1 MISDALLALAL
12 ACIQGLT
19 EFLPVSSSAHLL
31 FPSLLFGA
39 KDFGLVFD
47 ISVHA
52 GTLAAVVFYFK
63 DDILK
68 LLRAWMPWTINRNED
83 DFLLGLNL
91 IIATMPIVFVGLI
104 FSDLISARLHSI
116 GSIAWA
122 NLIFA
127 GLLLIAFKIS
137 SQNKNIL
144 GLTLSMAVF
153 IGCLQALAVFP
164 GASRSGMAITGA
176 LFVGLNL
183 KDSSK
188 FAFLLSIPTILGAM
202 ILMAA
207 KEAYVLSLDD
217 LMILLTGFIGSG
229 IIAFFTIKIFLE
241 FVERIGMTPF
251 VIYRI
256 LLGLI
261 LLLLW

>member
-1 MISDALLALAL
+1 MITDFLLALLL

-39 KDFGLVFD
+39 KDFGLIFD
-47 ISVHA
+47 VAVHA
-52 GTLAAVVFYFK
+52 GTLAAVIFYFK
-63 DDILK
+63 HD
-68 LLRAWMPWTINRNED
+68 LRDLIQSWFPWTQSRNAED
-83 DFLLGLNL
+83 FALGLHL
-91 IIATMPIVFVGLI
+91 ILATLPIVFVGLF
-104 FSDLISARLHSI
+104 FSDLLSSRVHSI
-116 GSIAWA
+116 DSIAWA

-127 GLLLIAFKIS
+127 GLLLFAFKLS
-137 SQNKNIL
+137 TQSKNL
-144 GLTLSMAVF
+144 ARLTIGMALA

-176 LFVGLNL
+176 LLVGLNL

-188 FAFLLSIPTILGAM
+188 FAFLLSIPTILGAL
-202 ILMAA
+202 ILMTA
-207 KEAYVLSLDD
+207 KEAHILSTDD
-217 LMILLTGFIGSG
+217 LTILLAGFLGSAVV
-229 IIAFFTIKIFLE
+229 AFQTIRVFLK

-256 LLGLI
+256 GLGV
-261 LLLLW
+261 LLLLL

>member
-1 MISDALLALAL
+1 MISDLLLALVL
-12 ACIQGLT
+12 ACIQGVT

-31 FPSLLFGA
+31 FPSLLFGV
-39 KDFGLVFD
+39 KDFGLAFD
-47 ISVHA
+47 IAVHA
-52 GTLAAVVFYFK
+52 GTLAAVIFYFK
-63 DDILK
+63 EDIFK
-68 LLRAWMPWTINRNED
+68 LLQAWMPWTSNRNES

-116 GSIAWA
+116 DSIAWT

-127 GLLLIAFKIS
+127 GLLLTAFKMS
-137 SQNKNIL
+137 SQDKNIL
-144 GLTLSMAVF
+144 GLTLGTALF

-176 LFVGLNL
+176 LLVGLNL

-188 FAFLLSIPTILGAM
+188 FAFLLSIPTILGA
-202 ILMAA
+202 IVLMLA
-207 KEAYVLSLDD
+207 KEAYVLSFDD
-217 LMILLTGFIGSG
+217 LMILLTGFLGSAV
-229 IIAFFTIKIFLE
+229 IAFFTIRIFLQ
-241 FVERIGMTPF
+241 FVELIGMTPF
-251 VIYRI
+251 VIYRT
-256 LLGLI
+256 LLGVV

>member
-1 MISDALLALAL
+1 MISDLLLALAL

-19 EFLPVSSSAHLL
+19 EFLPISSSAHLL
-31 FPSLLFGA
+31 FPSLLFET
-39 KDFGLVFD
+39 KDLGLVFD
-47 ISVHA
+47 IAVHA
-52 GTLAAVVFYFK
+52 GTLAAVIFYFK

-68 LLRAWMPWTINRNED
+68 LLQAWLPWTSNRNES

-91 IIATMPIVFVGLI
+91 IIASTPIVFVGLI

-116 GSIAWA
+116 DSIAWT

-127 GLLLIAFKIS
+127 GVLLTAFKMS
-137 SQNKNIL
+137 SQDKNIL
-144 GLTLSMAVF
+144 GLTLGTALF

-176 LFVGLNL
+176 LLVGLNL

-188 FAFLLSIPTILGAM
+188 FAFLLSIPTILGA
-202 ILMAA
+202 IVLMLA
-207 KEAYVLSLDD
+207 KEAYVLSFDD
-217 LMILLTGFIGSG
+217 LMILLTGFLGSAV
-229 IIAFFTIKIFLE
+229 IAFFTIRIFLQ
-241 FVERIGMTPF
+241 FVERIGMIPF
-251 VIYRI
+251 VIYRT
-256 LLGLI
+256 LLGVV

>member
-1 MISDALLALAL
+1 MISDLLLALAL

-47 ISVHA
+47 IAVHA

-68 LLRAWMPWTINRNED
+68 LLQAWMPWTSNRNES

-91 IIATMPIVFVGLI
+91 IIASMPIVFVGLI
-104 FSDLISARLHSI
+104 FSDLISSRLHSVA
-116 GSIAWA
+116 SIAWA

-127 GLLLIAFKIS
+127 GLLLISFKLS

-144 GLTLSMAVF
+144 GLTLSMAIF
-153 IGCLQALAVFP
+153 IGCLQAFAVFP

-202 ILMAA
+202 ILMVV

-229 IIAFFTIKIFLE
+229 VIAFFTIKIFLE
-241 FVERIGMTPF
+241 FVDRIGMTPF

-256 LLGLI
+256 LLGLV

>member
-1 MISDALLALAL
+1 MISDLFLAFAL

-47 ISVHA
+47 IAVHA
-52 GTLAAVVFYFK
+52 GTLAAVIFYFK
-63 DDILK
+63 EDIFRLF
-68 LLRAWMPWTINRNED
+68 RAWLPWTRDRDED
-83 DFLLGLNL
+83 EFLLGLNL
-91 IIATMPIVFVGLI
+91 IIATIPIVFVGLL
-104 FSDLISARLHSI
+104 FSDLISERMHSVD
-116 GSIAWA
+116 SIAWA

-127 GLLLIAFKIS
+127 GLLLIAFQTA
-137 SQNKNIL
+137 SQSKNIL
-144 GLTLSMAVF
+144 GITLGMAII

-176 LFVGLNL
+176 LLVGLNL

-188 FAFLLSIPTILGAM
+188 FAFLLSIPTILGA
-202 ILMAA
+202 IVLMLVS
-207 KEAYVLSLDD
+207 EAYVLSMDD
-217 LMILLTGFIGSG
+217 LMILLAGFIGSG
-229 IIAFFTIKIFLE
+229 VIAFFTIGMFLQ
-241 FVERIGMTPF
+241 FVERIGMIPF
-251 VIYRI
+251 VVYRI

-261 LLLLW
+261 LLLVW